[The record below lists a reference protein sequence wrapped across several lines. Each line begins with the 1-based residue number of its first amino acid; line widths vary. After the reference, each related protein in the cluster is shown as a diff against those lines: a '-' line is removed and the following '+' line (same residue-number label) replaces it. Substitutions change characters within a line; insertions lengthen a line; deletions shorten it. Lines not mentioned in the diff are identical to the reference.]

1 MKIPFKLTEAEV
13 VMDKRTIPFSNT
25 LNTLEQNIAKPVAD
39 ASSESASL
47 DYRPPEI
54 IRLGSAVGLMK
65 QSNTGQ
71 LIDGNDGWW
80 VWGS

>member
-1 MKIPFKLTEAEV
+1 
-13 VMDKRTIPFSNT
+13 MDKRTIPFSNT
-25 LNTLEQNIAKPVAD
+25 LNTLEQNIANPAAD
-39 ASSESASL
+39 APPESASL

-65 QSNTGQ
+65 YSIQGHQ
-71 LIDGNDGWW
+71 IDGNDGWW

>member
-1 MKIPFKLTEAEV
+1 
-13 VMDKRTIPFSNT
+13 MDKQTKIFSNK
-25 LNTLEQNIAKPVAD
+25 LKSLEQNIAKLAAD

-47 DYRPPEI
+47 GYRSPEI
-54 IRLGSAVGLMK
+54 VRLGSAVNLVK
-65 QSNTGQ
+65 QSSSGQ